1 MSYGDKLYGE
11 KKRQN
16 KGIEEQL
23 EEKGT
28 VKILNLVVRED
39 FIEKETFEQRPE
51 RDKGFNSGGESPR
64 QSEQQAQR
72 PELRANLK
80 CLQNNNVSVA

>member
-1 MSYGDKLYGE
+1 MSYGDKLHGE
-11 KKRQN
+11 KKDWVR
-16 KGIEEQL
+16 GRGWL

-39 FIEKETFEQRPE
+39 FFEKETFEQRPV
-51 RDKGFNSGGESPR
+51 RDKACNSGGESPR

-72 PELRANLK
+72 PELRARLK
-80 CLQNNNVSVA
+80 CLRNNNVSVA